1 MMKTEPDKPWIAH
14 GSEWAEHEDY
24 LIGNREGL
32 SHLRDAIDDAIKT
45 GIAKIEIEEGHIE
58 FVGVKVV
65 EKDPR
70 TVNDVTKHNEISGF
84 ILVIIVIGILGLL
97 VMGVWKVA
105 ELVK

>member
-1 MMKTEPDKPWIAH
+1 MKTEPDRPWVAH

-32 SHLRDAIDDAIKT
+32 SRLRDAIDDAIKT
-45 GIAKIEIEEGHIE
+45 GITKIEEGYID
-58 FVGVKVV
+58 FMGIKVV

-70 TVNDVTKHNEISGF
+70 TVNDATKHNEISGF

-97 VMGVWKVA
+97 VMGVWKLA

>member
-32 SHLRDAIDDAIKT
+32 SRLRDAIDDAIKT
-45 GIAKIEIEEGHIE
+45 GVGVTKIEDVHIE

-70 TVNDVTKHNEISGF
+70 IVNDATKHNEISGF
-84 ILVIIVIGILGLL
+84 VLVVIVIGILGLL